1 MTQNNGSHEIL
12 MGDYE
17 IDQQQFRLM
26 LSRPLFL
33 LSNVKKRIV
42 FRESN
47 KREKKKAGWLLIND
61 DGLMVKTV
69 TLHFGMGRKG
79 DNTYQHSMLDEMKK
93 VQFRMSSP
101 FLSHVPQSKWP
112 RSIQT
117 QYPTPIEI
125 ARSSSCKNM
134 EHGKLST

>member
-1 MTQNNGSHEIL
+1 M
-12 MGDYE
+12 
-17 IDQQQFRLM
+17 
-26 LSRPLFL
+26 
-33 LSNVKKRIV
+33 

-47 KREKKKAGWLLIND
+47 KREKTKKAGWLLIND

-101 FLSHVPQSKWP
+101 SVLISCAAVQVTKEHYTQSSTPVAK
-112 RSIQT
+112 RSRDPNLQG
-117 QYPTPIEI
+117 Y
-125 ARSSSCKNM
+125 
-134 EHGKLST
+134 